1 VLDFPFNVFGFID
14 NFRMALN
21 KDYEVEISDDSEA
34 TASEE
39 FSCFQDK
46 PATNIKEKNVHQSQ
60 KDVEEDNVPHSENE
74 CTPNVPHLDFQKSHL
89 KNEKW
94 LL

>member
-1 VLDFPFNVFGFID
+1 MNRVLDFPFNVFDLID
-14 NFRMALN
+14 NFCMAVN

-39 FSCFQDK
+39 FPSFRDK

-60 KDVEEDNVPHSENE
+60 KDV
-74 CTPNVPHLDFQKSHL
+74 
-89 KNEKW
+89 
-94 LL
+94 

>member
-1 VLDFPFNVFGFID
+1 MNRVLDFLFNVFGFSD

-34 TASEE
+34 IASEE
-39 FSCFQDK
+39 FPSFRNK

-60 KDVEEDNVPHSENE
+60 KDVEIDNVPHSENE
-74 CTPNVPHLDFQKSHL
+74 CTPFELSKIPF
-89 KNEKW
+89 EK
-94 LL
+94 